1 LSTLSGS
8 IMQLR
13 TLEEL
18 SENSSRV
25 HSLHPLTKIVVT
37 VLFLAL
43 VVSFPRYEIGALAPF
58 AFFLSVAMG
67 LSQTPY
73 RPLLKRLFLALPF
86 SLFAG
91 IANLFF
97 DRQAAFFAGGTAV
110 SFGFLSL
117 VSILLKTALCVM
129 GALLLMSTT
138 PLSQISYELV
148 RLKVPKILVMQ
159 LTLTYR
165 YIAVLLEEASGMY
178 HAYFLRA
185 PGKSGIKMKDM
196 GSFLGQIL
204 LRSVDRAQRVYDA
217 MKCRGYH
224 GDCRFGS
231 SPRPGLRDVGI
242 LLLLCLVLFIFKFV
256 PISNALG
263 RLFLF

>member
-1 LSTLSGS
+1 
-8 IMQLR
+8 M
-13 TLEEL
+13 
-18 SENSSRV
+18 
-25 HSLHPLTKIVVT
+25 
-37 VLFLAL
+37 
-43 VVSFPRYEIGALAPF
+43 
-58 AFFLSVAMG
+58 
-67 LSQTPY
+67 
-73 RPLLKRLFLALPF
+73 
-86 SLFAG
+86 
-91 IANLFF
+91 
-97 DRQAAFFAGGTAV
+97 
-110 SFGFLSL
+110 
-117 VSILLKTALCVM
+117 
-129 GALLLMSTT
+129 
-138 PLSQISYELV
+138 

-165 YIAVLLEEASGMY
+165 YIAVLLRKRPGCITRIFCA
-178 HAYFLRA
+178 R
-185 PGKSGIKMKDM
+185 PGKSGIKKKDM